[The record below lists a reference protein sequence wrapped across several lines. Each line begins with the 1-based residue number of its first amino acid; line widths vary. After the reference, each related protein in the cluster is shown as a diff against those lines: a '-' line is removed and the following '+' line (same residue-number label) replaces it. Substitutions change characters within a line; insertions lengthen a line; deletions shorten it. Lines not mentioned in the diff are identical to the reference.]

1 MKLYNLPLSWVL
13 VIMLVVLIVS
23 VEASFFKFGG
33 KKTKTKEKEKEKAS
47 SISSSN
53 SAPSKPYGLEMEE
66 MSSGIASSSSSSSS
80 SNKSSKK
87 SKKKSNKVSNDEPP
101 SLLQRCQKEGCLQFC
116 QYFSDRADC
125 ITCRKT
131 CENVLIRHEVN
142 DISQCTINENIC
154 PGCVQAHVDYEKQ
167 QAEKFEPVTK
177 KMKCTDCV
185 LQDEVYCEKTFK
197 DYRNYAAFQGCSIGC
212 QYAMNLLDSP

>member
-1 MKLYNLPLSWVL
+1 MKLYNLVLSWVL
-13 VIMLVVLIVS
+13 VITIVVLIKS
-23 VEASFFKFGG
+23 VEASFFKFSG
-33 KKTKTKEKEKEKAS
+33 KKIKEKDKAP

-53 SAPSKPYGLEMEE
+53 SAPSKSHGLEMEE

-87 SKKKSNKVSNDEPP
+87 SKKKSSKVSNDEPP

-125 ITCRKT
+125 ITCRNT
-131 CENVLIRHEVN
+131 CENVLIHHEVN
-142 DISQCTINENIC
+142 NISQCDINENIC
-154 PGCVQAHVDYEKQ
+154 PGCVQAHADYEKQ

-185 LQDEVYCEKTFK
+185 LQAEVYCEKRFK

-212 QYAMNLLDSP
+212 QYAMNLLASQ